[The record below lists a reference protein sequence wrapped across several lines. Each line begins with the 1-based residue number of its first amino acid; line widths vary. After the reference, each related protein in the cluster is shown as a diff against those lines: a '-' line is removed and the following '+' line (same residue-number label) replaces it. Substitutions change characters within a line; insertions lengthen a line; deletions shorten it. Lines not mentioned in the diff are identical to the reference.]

1 MPDDSD
7 PISMTNLFARLSPSR
22 ARLEAFVAGLTPT
35 KLTTPFGDDGWTA
48 KDHLAHIAAWE
59 GGIAALL
66 SGGSRAIAMGLS
78 EEAFAKAKDADA
90 VNAEIYANWRDR
102 TLPDALDFFAL
113 AHANL
118 LAALA
123 KMDDS
128 DLLLPYGHYERG
140 PSSPVADELAEAAND
155 DTRPIVGWIAGNTF
169 GHFDE
174 HMEWMAALKA

>member
-1 MPDDSD
+1 MADDSD
-7 PISMTNLFARLSPSR
+7 PISMTNLFARLNPSR
-22 ARLEAFVAGLTPT
+22 ARLETFVGALSPT
-35 KLTTPFGDDGWTA
+35 KLTTPFGNDGWTV
-48 KDHLAHIAAWE
+48 KDHLCHIATWE

-90 VNAEIYANWRDR
+90 VNAPIYADWRDR

-123 KMDDS
+123 KMVDS
-128 DLLLPYGHYERG
+128 DLLLPYGHYDR
-140 PSSPVADELAEAAND
+140 PSASPVADEPSEATD
-155 DTRPIVGWIAGNTF
+155 GSKKPIVGWIAGNTF

-174 HMEWMAALKA
+174 HMEWMAALDG